1 MLGFKRKKS
10 YTKKITFIQ
19 PNLIY
24 LKKKRKLRIEPMI
37 YSKLKWLT
45 PEDIE
50 CELIDA
56 RIEDVNFNIQ
66 TDLVVM
72 SVSTLTA
79 RSAYKIS
86 AEFRKRGIPVVLG
99 GCHVMLCPD
108 EAKQN
113 ADVVCFGEAEIT
125 WKELI
130 KDFKKGDLKKEYRC
144 NGRFDFKEVKADRSI
159 YKKYHYV
166 PITSIEFSRGC
177 MFNCEFCSY
186 APIYKQQITYREID
200 DVVNQIRQNP
210 KRLYVFIDE
219 NFGNDI
225 KKTSELL
232 EKMIPLKTKW
242 AAQMSVNALQNPEFV
257 KLMAKSG
264 CDTLFVGFE
273 TTNLETLKQMNKM
286 ANLKKDS
293 YDIAIQ
299 NCVDNDINIAAGLIV
314 GSDTDTYET
323 INETYNFVSKHQVL
337 FCNFVNLLPF
347 PGTPFYERL
356 KKEGRLIFDKWW
368 LEDVAPYHTAL
379 FVTEHFSAKE
389 METLG
394 YNYIK
399 KYYTYKEIFKRFIHS
414 RYRIKSRIKI
424 LFGNIFLKY
433 FYIDLTA

>member
-1 MLGFKRKKS
+1 M
-10 YTKKITFIQ
+10 KITFIQ

-24 LKKKRKLRIEPMI
+24 LKKKRRLRIEPTI

-45 PEDIE
+45 PDDIN

-56 RIEDVNFNIQ
+56 RIEDVNFDIE

-86 AEFRKRGIPVVLG
+86 GEFRKRGVKVVMG

-108 EAKQN
+108 EAREN
-113 ADVVCFGEAEIT
+113 ADIICLGEAEMT
-125 WKELI
+125 WPELI
-130 KDFKKGDLKKEYRC
+130 EDFKKGQLKKEYKC
-144 NGRFDFKEVKADRSI
+144 DGRYEFKEIKSDRSI

-177 MFNCEFCSY
+177 IFNCEFCSY
-186 APIYKQQITYREID
+186 APIYKQKITYRD
-200 DVVNQIRQNP
+200 PKDVVEQIKEHP
-210 KRLYVFIDE
+210 KRLYVFVDE

-225 KKTSELL
+225 QKTSELAQM
-232 EKMIPLKTKW
+232 MIPLKTKW
-242 AAQMSVNALQNPEFV
+242 AAQMSVNALQNPDFV
-257 KLMAKSG
+257 KLLAKSG
-264 CDTLFVGFE
+264 CDTLFIGFE

-299 NCVDNDINIAAGLIV
+299 NCVDNNINIAAGLIV
-314 GSDTDTYET
+314 GSDNDTRET
-323 INETYNFVSKHQVL
+323 INETYNFVSKHQIL
-337 FCNFVNLLPF
+337 FCNFVNILPF

-356 KKEGRLIFDKWW
+356 KKENRLIFDKWW
-368 LEDVAPYHTAL
+368 LEDIAPYHTAL
-379 FVTEHFSAKE
+379 FVTEHFNAKE

-394 YNYIK
+394 YDYIK
-399 KYYTYKEIFKRFIHS
+399 KYYTYKEIFKRFIKS
-414 RYRIKSRIKI
+414 RYRIIPRIKI
-424 LFGNIFLKY
+424 LLGNIFLKY
-433 FYIDLTA
+433 FYVDLTA

>member
-1 MLGFKRKKS
+1 MKK
-10 YTKKITFIQ
+10 KKILFIQ

-24 LKKKRKLRIEPMI
+24 LKKKRKLRIEPTI

-50 CELIDA
+50 CELVDA
-56 RIEDVNFNIQ
+56 RIEDVNFNIKA
-66 TDLVVM
+66 DLIVM

-79 RSAYKIS
+79 RSAYQIS
-86 AEFRKRGIPVVLG
+86 AKFREKGIPVVLG

-108 EAKQN
+108 EAKEN
-113 ADVVCFGEAEIT
+113 SDVICLGESEIT
-125 WKELI
+125 WPELI
-130 KDFKKGDLKKEYRC
+130 EDFKNNCLKKEYKC
-144 NGRFDFKEVKADRSI
+144 DGRFDFKEVKTDRSI
-159 YKKYHYV
+159 YKKYKYV
-166 PITSIEFSRGC
+166 PISSIEFSRGC
-177 MFNCEFCSY
+177 IFNCEFCSY
-186 APIYKQQITYREID
+186 APIYKQKVTYRNTQ
-200 DVVNQIRQNP
+200 DVVNQMKENP
-210 KRLYVFIDE
+210 KRLYIFIDE

-232 EKMIPLKTKW
+232 ELMIPVKTRW
-242 AAQMSVNALQNPEFV
+242 SAQMSVNSLQDPEFV

-273 TTNLETLKQMNKM
+273 TTNVETLKLMNKM

-299 NCVDNDINIAAGLIV
+299 NCVDNNINIAAGLVV
-314 GSDTDTYET
+314 GSDTDTRET
-323 INETYNFVSKHQVL
+323 IDETYNFVSKHQIL

-356 KKEGRLIFDKWW
+356 KSEGRLIRDKWW
-368 LEDVAPYHTAL
+368 LEDIAPYHTAL
-379 FVTEHFSAKE
+379 FVTQHFNAKE

-399 KYYTYKEIFKRFIHS
+399 KYYTYKEIFRRFIHS
-414 RYRIKSRIKI
+414 KYRLKQRIII
-424 LFGNIFLKY
+424 LLGNIFLKY
-433 FYIDLTA
+433 FYVDLTA

>member
-1 MLGFKRKKS
+1 MKHVKK
-10 YTKKITFIQ
+10 KKITFIQ

-24 LKKKRKLRIEPMI
+24 LKKKRKLRIEPTI

-45 PEDIE
+45 PDDIE

-56 RIEDVNFNIQ
+56 RIEDVDFNIK

-86 AEFRKRGIPVVLG
+86 AKFRERGIKVVLG
-99 GCHVMLCPD
+99 GCHVMLCPQ
-108 EAKQN
+108 EAAEN
-113 ADVVCFGEAEIT
+113 ADVICLGEAEIT
-125 WKELI
+125 WPELI
-130 KDFKKGDLKKEYRC
+130 EDFLMDNLKKEYVC
-144 NGRFDFKEVKADRSI
+144 HGRYSFKEVKVDRSI
-159 YKKYHYV
+159 YKKYKYV
-166 PITSIEFSRGC
+166 PISSIEFSRGC

-186 APIYKQQITYREID
+186 APIYKQQVTYREVY
-200 DVVNQIRQNP
+200 DVVNQMKENP
-210 KRLYVFIDE
+210 KRLYIFVDE
-219 NFGNDI
+219 NFGNDV
-225 KKTSELL
+225 KKTTELAQQ
-232 EKMIPLKTKW
+232 MIPLNVKW
-242 AAQMSVNALQNPEFV
+242 SAQMSVNSLQNPEFV
-257 KLMAKSG
+257 KLLAKSG

-273 TTNLETLKQMNKM
+273 TTNIETLKQMNKM

-314 GSDTDTYET
+314 GSDNDTRET
-323 INETYNFVSKHQVL
+323 IEETYSFMSKHQIL
-337 FCNFVNLLPF
+337 FCNFVNILPF

-379 FVTEHFSAKE
+379 FTTEHFNAKE

-394 YNYIK
+394 FDYIK
-399 KYYTYKEIFKRFIHS
+399 KYYTFKEIFRRFFHS
-414 RYRIKSRIKI
+414 KYRFKSRIKI
-424 LFGNIFLKY
+424 LLGNIFLKY
-433 FYIDLTA
+433 FYVDLTA